1 MLNKE
6 LATVY
11 LLAQS
16 GDTLANPHQLGHAYI
31 HINTYIAIDYTLSE
45 VDMCVCA
52 MFELLI
58 LKLSITLRMIVISV
72 QQYS

>member
-16 GDTLANPHQLGHAYI
+16 GDTLANPHLLGHAYI

-45 VDMCVCA
+45 VDMCVYVPC
-52 MFELLI
+52 
-58 LKLSITLRMIVISV
+58 
-72 QQYS
+72 